1 MNKCRTTRKN
11 QHCGVEVVQEPS
23 RTPCDPINVCLGFGR
38 SLVWSGN
45 CPEVRGTTTISDGW
59 YGQVHVVDGC
69 IVDARDA
76 QIPVYTPAPCAPAA
90 SPCDDGGS
98 SSVTLNPA
106 ACNLLTF
113 TSGMLDARLHFGDS
127 TGVTITG
134 CGTANDPLRF
144 SVEVDGGSVFVKSGS
159 PQVIGVEGDGS
170 MANPFTIS
178 LANGPLD
185 AGWHGAYEIDM
196 YGRVI
201 GFDATRTGLIEAVN
215 DGDGIEL
222 KVESGILT
230 ANLKDVNV
238 VAGQYTT
245 GGYTY
250 TVNSKGQVTNIRR
263 DITIDEDT
271 YQLGSYNVTVNAYG
285 SITRIEPVNVDNS
298 AIPDTFVG
306 SFRGQSGSADTERE
320 MTFTTELD
328 GPLHVEYRGLLGRT
342 DLDPGMAMT
351 FPSGYSIAV
360 DGIMMTDPLI
370 EVVGV
375 FTSDGVGGN
384 AIVAIRATTMNAVA
398 AGQHTITINAPT
410 ATITQRDGFMRAQI
424 VGRGA

>member
-23 RTPCDPINVCLGFGR
+23 RTPCAPINVCLGFGR

-45 CPEVRGTTTISDGW
+45 CPEVRGTTTIEDGW

-127 TGVTITG
+127 TGVTVTG

-144 SVEVDGGSVFVKSGS
+144 SVEVDSGSVFVKSGS
-159 PQVIGVEGDGS
+159 PQVIGVEGDGT

-178 LANGPLD
+178 LANGPLE

-196 YGRVI
+196 YGRII
-201 GFDATRTGLIEAVN
+201 GFDATRTGLIEGVN
-215 DGDGIEL
+215 DGEGIEL
-222 KVESGILT
+222 KVEAGILT

-238 VAGQYTT
+238 TAGQYTT

-306 SFRGQSGSADTERE
+306 SFRGQSSSTDTERE

-398 AGQHTITINAPT
+398 AGQHTITVTAPT